1 MNKKEIRHEQL
12 SFSFD
17 KEYPSLLEPLRQ
29 KENEFG
35 ASSPEL
41 IPLKIKLINFYF
53 EKGDINNVYEYLK
66 SLIELG
72 NFANNED
79 LPLINFYEQ
88 LSDPANFVD
97 QNIPSAG
104 MIDQLNQIT
113 ALKIIEQKEEKQEG
127 LRPVIISPKTEH
139 VLHGEG

>member
-1 MNKKEIRHEQL
+1 M
-12 SFSFD
+12 
-17 KEYPSLLEPLRQ
+17 LEPLQ
-29 KENEFG
+29 KKEKELG
-35 ASSPEL
+35 DSSPDL

-53 EKGDINNVYEYLK
+53 EKGDINNVYKYLK
-66 SLIELG
+66 SLIGLV
-72 NFANNED
+72 NSSNNED

-127 LRPVIISPKTEH
+127 LRHVIISLRTEH
-139 VLHGEG
+139 VLHRES